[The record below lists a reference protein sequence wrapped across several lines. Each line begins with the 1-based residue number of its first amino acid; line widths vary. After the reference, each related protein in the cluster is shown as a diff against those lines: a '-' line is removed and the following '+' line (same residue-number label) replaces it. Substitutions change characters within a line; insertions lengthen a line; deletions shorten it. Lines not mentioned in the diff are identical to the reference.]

1 MIKFR
6 NLDTSAPYKR
16 FKYFYDA
23 ALLEDQKNIEAISI
37 SSFNST
43 KNEVESRYV
52 NLKYIDKNEWIFF
65 SNYESL
71 KAKNFEQNNQISAL
85 FFWNKINVQIR
96 MKAFIKKASRN
107 ISDKHFLIRSDEK
120 NALSISSD
128 QSKKIKSYDEVVKR
142 YQATFA
148 KKSILNKRPES
159 WGGFSFTP
167 YYFEF
172 WEGEKFRL
180 NKRNIYEKKRD
191 NWQHFLLQP

>member
-16 FKYFYDA
+16 FKHFYDA
-23 ALLEDQKNIEAISI
+23 AFLEDQKNIEAISI

-107 ISDKHFLIRSDEK
+107 LSDKHFLIRSDEK